1 MNGRRAADSL
11 PRIRSTPA
19 IMIYAAIQGAISPAP
34 YLLAR
39 YGIRSSS
46 SRCCRR
52 PRHGRPPA
60 ERSCRHRHDARRLRP
75 KWPSRHPRRSRR
87 RNAHD
92 PTPDGGDHS
101 LMRRCSGF
109 QQLVSGIE
117 GALQIKFD
125 LGDAFRRAVLAT
137 TARSG
142 VNDKR
147 DAGFAARQ
155 FSGHRRNGG
164 CGHIVSLSGV
174 RWMC

>member
-1 MNGRRAADSL
+1 MPG
-11 PRIRSTPA
+11 
-19 IMIYAAIQGAISPAP
+19 QGGTTAGVEFGSVF
-34 YLLAR
+34 
-39 YGIRSSS
+39 
-46 SRCCRR
+46 
-52 PRHGRPPA
+52 
-60 ERSCRHRHDARRLRP
+60 HDV
-75 KWPSRHPRRSRR
+75 
-87 RNAHD
+87 
-92 PTPDGGDHS
+92 DGGDHS